1 MPLHLEAKS
10 LKFGHHEH
18 TSFGQIAHISEL

>member
-1 MPLHLEAKS
+1 MPSHLEEKS

-18 TSFGQIAHISEL
+18 TSLGQIAQISEL